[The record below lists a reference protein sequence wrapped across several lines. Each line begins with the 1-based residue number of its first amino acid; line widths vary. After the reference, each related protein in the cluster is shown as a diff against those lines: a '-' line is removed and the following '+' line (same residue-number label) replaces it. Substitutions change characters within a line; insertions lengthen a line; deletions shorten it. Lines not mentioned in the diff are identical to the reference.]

1 MANPYRFLEK
11 NLMESKGTKHLFFV
25 TLTDL
30 FGNHTFL
37 SFRRLPVRELMKLV
51 GLHVWCHHHHT
62 HFQSYPGSRCWSRSP
77 KSNHHL

>member
-51 GLHVWCHHHHT
+51 GLHV
-62 HFQSYPGSRCWSRSP
+62 
-77 KSNHHL
+77 